1 MANDVV
7 TLNWNASATAI
18 SYNVYRDGS
27 KIATVN
33 ETSFADSDLEDM
45 QEYCYKVTANCE
57 GYMESD
63 PSNEECITFEGVNE
77 NETEG
82 FKLFPNPVKD
92 VLTITGKNIEN
103 VVIYNTLGQ
112 KVDEVKVVE
121 NPISIST
128 ANYNDG
134 VYFIKIN
141 ENQTKR
147 FVVSH

>member
-63 PSNEECITFEGVNE
+63 PTNVECITFEGVNE

-82 FKLFPNPVKD
+82 
-92 VLTITGKNIEN
+92 
-103 VVIYNTLGQ
+103 
-112 KVDEVKVVE
+112 
-121 NPISIST
+121 
-128 ANYNDG
+128 
-134 VYFIKIN
+134 
-141 ENQTKR
+141 
-147 FVVSH
+147 